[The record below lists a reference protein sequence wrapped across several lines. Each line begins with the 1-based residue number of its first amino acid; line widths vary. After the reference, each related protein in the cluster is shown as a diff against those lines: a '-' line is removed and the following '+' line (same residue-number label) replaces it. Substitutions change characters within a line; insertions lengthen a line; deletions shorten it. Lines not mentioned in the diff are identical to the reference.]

1 MKVNRFLYLFY
12 LPVNWQ
18 ANMAG
23 NPNTLRILTQAIQEK
38 RCVAIRCD
46 GKNRLVTI
54 EPHVIYTDEHSNIVV
69 GCFQKSSADKDDG
82 AEGFWNAIN
91 WRKINAVFWLNTFFT
106 PRIDQGFVEADVK
119 YQAGLV
125 AMVNTGNRLKSDRLT
140 FQSIES
146 SLEQLLASS
155 QGTAIKH

>member
-1 MKVNRFLYLFY
+1 
-12 LPVNWQ
+12 
-18 ANMAG
+18 MAG

-54 EPHVIYTDEHSNIVV
+54 EPHVIYTDAHNNIVV
-69 GCFQKSSADKDDG
+69 DCFQKSNADKNDER
-82 AEGFWNAIN
+82 EGFWNAIN

-106 PRIDQGFVEADVK
+106 PRINQGFIEADDK
-119 YQAGLV
+119 YQTGLV
-125 AMVNTGNRLKSDRLT
+125 AMVNTGNRIASDRRT
-140 FQSIES
+140 FQSVES